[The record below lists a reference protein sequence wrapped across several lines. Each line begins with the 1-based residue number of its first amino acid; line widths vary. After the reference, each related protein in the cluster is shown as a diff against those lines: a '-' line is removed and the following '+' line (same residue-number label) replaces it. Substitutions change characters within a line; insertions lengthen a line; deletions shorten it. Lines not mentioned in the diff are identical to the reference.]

1 MGLNYYKRNMDQNEI
16 LKIIKTL
23 SSAKGFYKKLYEN
36 ILDNP
41 KYLKYLESMKFKDSI
56 NLILYLKNETL

>member
-1 MGLNYYKRNMDQNEI
+1 MCLNYYKRNMDQNEI

-23 SSAKGFYKKLYEN
+23 SSTKGFYKKLYKN

-41 KYLKYLESMKFKDSI
+41 EYLKYLESMKFKDCI
-56 NLILYLKNETL
+56 DLILYLEE

>member
-1 MGLNYYKRNMDQNEI
+1 MDQNEI

-23 SSAKGFYKKLYEN
+23 SSTKGFYKKLYKN

-41 KYLKYLESMKFKDSI
+41 EYLKYLESMKFKDCI
-56 NLILYLKNETL
+56 DLILYLEE